1 MRGAIAAE
9 HRSRGPGQHD
19 RMIDPVALALGIGA
33 DHEAAAG
40 LGRRRESLLEGTVAR
55 FGLGLDVG
63 CGKTRRQRGEFRQDQ
78 QLARFGARRGN
89 QRRSVGPLRGRQR
102 DRAHRR
108 RGVAVGRAAMQRQ
121 QRHVEIGT
129 AARELSGPLGIG
141 FGRHDGGRKDAGE
154 AGRQGFGRHHRRLH
168 QLLALRRPDARTA
181 IVVELAAGDRVGLDT
196 AARGTHDPHA
206 VLGAEVLD
214 VGHGRMIAGRLGGRR
229 ARHHA
234 IRHRVPGDDLGAAQG
249 REAPI
254 LPVGIVV
261 ADQQRDAADRSL
273 EHLDAGRAG
282 REHLL
287 VLRVQPVLAVLADD
301 AVGPQQHRGVVGE
314 AGRGIPLG
322 NADTHVHAGA
332 LEDGQQRR
340 RGLAGNGIE
349 KGGELL

>member
-1 MRGAIAAE
+1 
-9 HRSRGPGQHD
+9 
-19 RMIDPVALALGIGA
+19 
-33 DHEAAAG
+33 
-40 LGRRRESLLEGTVAR
+40 
-55 FGLGLDVG
+55 
-63 CGKTRRQRGEFRQDQ
+63 
-78 QLARFGARRGN
+78 
-89 QRRSVGPLRGRQR
+89 
-102 DRAHRR
+102 
-108 RGVAVGRAAMQRQ
+108 MQRQ

-181 IVVELAAGDRVGLDT
+181 IVVELAAGDRVGLDA
-196 AARGTHDPHA
+196 AARGADHPHA

-234 IRHRVPGDDLGAAQG
+234 IRHRMPGDDLGAAQR

-261 ADQQRDAADRSL
+261 ADQQRDAADRRL
-273 EHLDAGRAG
+273 EHLDTGRAR
-282 REHLL
+282 REDLL

-349 KGGELL
+349 KGRELLRPAEQIAADRGLGEYRVIDVLPAHLLGRLDEPRDIAIEIAPGRHEIDRRHLDRLLPHRRLCRGPGRERQPAGDTRQDGESPRFPIHVRFPLKVLATYCTSDAASSAAVG